1 MTYRILAAAL
11 LGSGLMAAAPAFAQ
25 EPTLR
30 IENAAARVVVI
41 PEQRSDVIYT
51 VQPGRAGL
59 PALQTRRDG
68 GAVVLDGGLG
78 GGWGP
83 FGIHVG
89 MNCQGSGDRVRVQIP
104 GHGVVALQDLPVV
117 TAHVP
122 LNARIAVGQAVFGEV
137 GPTSS
142 LDFSNAGCGD
152 WRVADVHGPI
162 HIGVSGSGDV
172 RGRSVGPADVHISGS
187 SDVYLGP
194 VNGNLEAHISGSGD
208 VHAASVSG
216 PLVARIA
223 GSGDVTVDGG
233 TSPSVEAHI
242 AGSGDVKF
250 RGTAGQLMASI
261 AGSGDVDVARV
272 TGQIT
277 KHIAG
282 SGDVNVGR

>member
-1 MTYRILAAAL
+1 MTFRIFALALLSAAAATPAL
-11 LGSGLMAAAPAFAQ
+11 AAPA
-25 EPTLR
+25 LR

-41 PEQRSDVIYT
+41 PEARNDVVYT
-51 VQPGRAGL
+51 IQQGRAGL
-59 PALQTRRDG
+59 PAMQIRRDG
-68 GAVVLDGGLG
+68 GVTVLDGGLG

-83 FGIHVG
+83 FGVHLG
-89 MNCQGSGDRVRVQIP
+89 LSCQGSGDHVRIRIP
-104 GHGVVALQDLPVV
+104 GRGVVALQDLPVV
-117 TAHVP
+117 TARVP
-122 LNARIAVGQAVFGEV
+122 MNAQVAVGQAVFGEI
-137 GPTSS
+137 GPSQG

-152 WRVADVHGPI
+152 WRIADVRGPT
-162 HIGVSGSGDV
+162 HLSLSGSGDV
-172 RGRSVGPADVHISGS
+172 RARAVGRTDVHISGS

-194 VNGNLEAHISGSGD
+194 VTGALEAHISGSGD

-233 TSPSVEAHI
+233 SSPSVEAHI

-250 RGTAGQLMASI
+250 RGVAGQLMASI

-272 TGQIT
+272 TGPVT

-282 SGDVNVGR
+282 SGDVNIGR

>member
-1 MTYRILAAAL
+1 MALRILAAAL
-11 LGSGLMAAAPAFAQ
+11 LGSGLMSAAPAFAQ
-25 EPTLR
+25 EPALR

-41 PEQRSDVIYT
+41 PEARGDVSYT
-51 VQPGRAGL
+51 VQQGRAGL
-59 PALQTRRDG
+59 PPLQTRRDG
-68 GAVVLDGGLG
+68 GVTVLDGGLG

-83 FGIHVG
+83 FGLHVG
-89 MNCQGSGDRVRVQIP
+89 MNCQGSGDHVRVHVP
-104 GHGVVALQDLPVV
+104 GHGVVALQDLPLV

-137 GPTSS
+137 GPTQS
-142 LDFSNAGCGD
+142 LDFTNSGCGD
-152 WRVADVHGPI
+152 WRVADVRGPI
-162 HIGVSGSGDV
+162 HIGLSGSGDV
-172 RGRSVGPADVHISGS
+172 HARSVGPADVHISGS

-250 RGTAGQLMASI
+250 RGVAGQLMASI

-272 TGQIT
+272 TGPVT

-282 SGDVNVGR
+282 SGDVNIGR